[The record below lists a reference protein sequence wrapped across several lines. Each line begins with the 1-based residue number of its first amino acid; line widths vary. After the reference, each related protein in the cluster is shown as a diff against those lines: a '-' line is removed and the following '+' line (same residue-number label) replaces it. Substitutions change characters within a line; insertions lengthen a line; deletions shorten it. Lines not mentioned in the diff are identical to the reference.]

1 MKKIYLVFGII
12 FLVIMYIDFVYV
24 LEIWISLDIK
34 EKKLNVFN
42 NWKKSIWR
50 FCNRYNYRYI
60 FFYKDKVNKIC

>member
-1 MKKIYLVFGII
+1 MCRLYIKFDGYIVLLSLWKNLFGFGII

-24 LEIWISLDIK
+24 LEIWIGLVIK

-50 FCNRYNYRYI
+50 L
-60 FFYKDKVNKIC
+60 

>member
-1 MKKIYLVFGII
+1 MCRLNIKFDGYIVLLSLWKNLFGFGII

-24 LEIWISLDIK
+24 LEIWISLVIK

-50 FCNRYNYRYI
+50 L
-60 FFYKDKVNKIC
+60 